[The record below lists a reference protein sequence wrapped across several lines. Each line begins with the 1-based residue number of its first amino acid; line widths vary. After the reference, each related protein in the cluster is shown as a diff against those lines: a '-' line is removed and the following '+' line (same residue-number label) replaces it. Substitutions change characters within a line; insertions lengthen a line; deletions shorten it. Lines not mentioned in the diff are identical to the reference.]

1 MIQEKIKLSV
11 LSFACIICCASYS
24 ADESQKDLSLLKDF
38 FSKGIQSA
46 NANYS
51 KLLDSPQ
58 DKTEQFFQRSNYTI
72 DFVFAEKKYTYS
84 FIYEYRDFWSALTNN
99 NTSIPP
105 KQEVYFVG
113 SKITPWKNLD
123 GIGTY
128 REDFQKI
135 LPNWFVFDDLDSLMI
150 KQCWMNNPL
159 PPISGIF
166 YSDEFKTLKRI
177 YKQAQ
182 SNNETEGLWSYF
194 EFDGA
199 GNVIGISP
207 AYLYSLNAK
216 SLTGEKNFEDYSIIL
231 RNNADEAIF
240 INILTNA
247 KKPLL
252 LEGISIKY
260 DQRKITI
267 FNFEI
272 NSLLHKFVP
281 ELISDPRELIQLYL
295 EELQKESDK
304 GLIRFETSEN
314 K

>member
-1 MIQEKIKLSV
+1 MIQGKIKIALVS
-11 LSFACIICCASYS
+11 LTCAFCMSGYS
-24 ADESQKDLSLLKDF
+24 ADESQKDLSWLNDF

-46 NANYS
+46 NAHYS
-51 KLLDSPQ
+51 KLLESPK
-58 DKTEQFFQRSNYTI
+58 DKTEQFFKRSNYTV

-99 NTSIPP
+99 NLGNPP
-105 KQEVYFVG
+105 KQEINFVG

-135 LPNWFVFDDLDSLMI
+135 LPNWFVFDGLDSLMI

-166 YSDEFKTLKRI
+166 FADEFKTLKRI
-177 YKQAQ
+177 YKSAQ
-182 SNNETEGLWSYF
+182 SNGELEGLWSYF

-199 GNVIGISP
+199 GNVVGISQ
-207 AYLYSLNAK
+207 AYLYTLSAK
-216 SLTGEKNFEDYSIIL
+216 SLTDEKNFEDYSIIL
-231 RNNADEAIF
+231 RNNNDEAIF
-240 INILTNA
+240 IDILTSA
-247 KKPLL
+247 KLPLL
-252 LEGISIKY
+252 LEGISIKHEE
-260 DQRKITI
+260 RKINI
-267 FNFEI
+267 YNFEI

-281 ELISDPRELIQLYL
+281 ELMSDPRELIQLYL
-295 EELQKESDK
+295 VELQKESDK
-304 GLIRFETSEN
+304 GLTRFETTEN

>member
-1 MIQEKIKLSV
+1 MIQEKIKISV
-11 LSFACIICCASYS
+11 LTFACVICCVSYS
-24 ADESQKDLSLLKDF
+24 ADESQKDLVWLKDF

-58 DKTEQFFQRSNYTI
+58 DKTEQFFQRSNYSV

-84 FIYEYRDFWSALTNN
+84 FVYEYRDFWSALTND
-99 NTSIPP
+99 NTSNPP
-105 KQEVYFVG
+105 AQTVNFVG
-113 SKITPWKNLD
+113 SKITPWKNID

-135 LPNWFVFDDLDSLMI
+135 LPNWFVFDGLDSLMI

-159 PPISGIF
+159 PPISGTF

-182 SNNETEGLWSYF
+182 SNNETEGIWTYF
-194 EFDGA
+194 EFDSD
-199 GNVIGISP
+199 GNVVGISQT
-207 AYLYSLNAK
+207 YLSTLSTK
-216 SLTGEKNFEDYSIIL
+216 SLTDDKNFEDYSIIL
-231 RNNADEAIF
+231 RNNEDEAIF
-240 INILTNA
+240 IDILTNA
-247 KKPLL
+247 DKPLL

-281 ELISDPRELIQLYL
+281 ELISDPRELIQHYL
-295 EELQKESDK
+295 EELQKESYK
-304 GLIRFETSEN
+304 GLTRFETPEH